1 MGGIVLNMTYAG
13 TYRQEGDRLILE
25 TRYEHLAYKDAW
37 ILEVSDESIVVVQD
51 LDRGLL
57 GTGDR
62 YDAATRTG
70 RKLVDQ
76 PEGISSVYF
85 PELSDVLR
93 DHHITLP

>member
-1 MGGIVLNMTYAG
+1 MGGIALNMIYAG

-25 TRYEHLAYKDAW
+25 TRDEHLAYKDAW